1 MADKPSLL
9 AQLHPNP
16 KLEKLRNEKI
26 KITTQK
32 EKAEVKLTQSEHRV
46 TQVENEIETD
56 KKKARTARNSR
67 ICFKGAHIE
76 YLIPETAD
84 LNKEQFMKFCDALF
98 SFPGINAHIQECLR
112 KAKGEET

>member
-32 EKAEVKLTQSEHRV
+32 EKAEVKLTQSGHRV

-56 KKKARTARNSR
+56 KKKARTARNSC

-98 SFPGINAHIQECLR
+98 SFPGISAHIQECLR
-112 KAKGEET
+112 KAKEEET

>member
-56 KKKARTARNSR
+56 KKKART
-67 ICFKGAHIE
+67 
-76 YLIPETAD
+76 
-84 LNKEQFMKFCDALF
+84 
-98 SFPGINAHIQECLR
+98 
-112 KAKGEET
+112 